1 MFDFFTLLIVV
12 LLLME
17 AVGGVLLVGW
27 WLQRRADNALG
38 WWALAH
44 GVGVLLLWLSW
55 YTVGGSLSRNRYAE
69 FGLLGLLALAVVP
82 ALSYVVLRMA
92 RAESHVAA
100 SASQKN
106 LFHYYASADPAQT
119 DRLAHDLLVAL
130 GDPAS
135 QLYLQY
141 QPIFDTRSREILGF
155 EALVRWNH
163 PTRGAIRPDQFI
175 PLAEANGSIKALGR
189 WVLETACLQAAKWP
203 HPWTIS
209 VNLSPVQLQEHRLMR
224 EVREC
229 LRYTGLAPERLQL
242 EITEGVMVDTTNQ
255 ILSRLRGLRELGVR
269 VAIDDF
275 GTGYSSLQYLERLP
289 CDTIKIDR
297 SFVNA
302 IESDQAA
309 RSIASAVVRLCHE
322 LGHSVVAEGV
332 ETDGQ
337 VEILAEL
344 GCQGSQGWLLGK
356 PMPAERI
363 VPVFGHN
370 PLYEG
375 GRMEEPELEPDDETL
390 HVGAGGLR
398 LAPLQDQVE
407 PEPSGPQRH

>member
-1 MFDFFTLLIVV
+1 MFDFFTLLVVV

-27 WLQRRADNALG
+27 WLQRRGDNSLG

-44 GVGVLLLWLSW
+44 GAGVLLLWFSW
-55 YTVGGSLSRNRYAE
+55 YTMGSSVSRMRYAE
-69 FGLLGLLALAVVP
+69 FGLLGLLLLAVVP
-82 ALSYVVLRMA
+82 ALAYVVLRMV
-92 RAESHVAA
+92 RAESHVQL
-100 SASQKN
+100 SSPGQKT

-119 DRLAHDLLVAL
+119 DRLAHDLLKAL
-130 GDPAS
+130 ANPGD

-141 QPIFDTRSREILGF
+141 QPIFDTLTREVHGF

-189 WVLETACLQAAKWP
+189 WVLETACITASKWP

-224 EVREC
+224 DVREV
-229 LRYTGLAPERLQL
+229 LRYSGLPPERLQL
-242 EITEGVMVDTTNQ
+242 EITEGVMVDTSNQ
-255 ILSRLRGLRELGVR
+255 ILSRLKALRELGVLI
-269 VAIDDF
+269 AIDDF

-309 RSIASAVVRLCHE
+309 RSIASAVIRLCHE
-322 LGHSVVAEGV
+322 LGHQVVAEGV
-332 ETDGQ
+332 ETEGQ
-337 VEILAEL
+337 LDILAEL
-344 GCQGSQGWLLGK
+344 GCQRTQGWLLGK
-356 PMPAERI
+356 AMPADRI
-363 VPVFGHN
+363 VPVFGDN
-370 PLYEG
+370 PLYEA
-375 GRMEEPELEPDDETL
+375 GRVAAYDTPP
-390 HVGAGGLR
+390 VPAG
-398 LAPLQDQVE
+398 PLQV
-407 PEPSGPQRH
+407 PPTGLALPSGGA